1 MTNFMVSGNIVK
13 DAATRMATSSN
24 GTKSLVTDF
33 SVAVRDGY
41 GESQTTQFWKVTLW
55 GDRGANLA
63 KYLTK
68 GRRVDVKGLP
78 TVEKP
83 WQGEDGQLHNGNLRI
98 MRAEVEL
105 VGANKSDNGELV
117 EGEEYVA

>member
-13 DAATRMATSSN
+13 DAATRMTTSPN

-105 VGANKSDNGELV
+105 VGANKNGELV
-117 EGEEYVA
+117 EGEEITAA